1 MKFDV
6 APMVSVNEIKFGM
19 KRNEVRQLLGSATEF
34 FKFEDDEVTTDD
46 FGFCHVFYDK
56 NDRCEAVEIFN
67 ESEVY
72 IDGNLVFP
80 TDFNTALEIVHDFE
94 QDDDGLISYSSSIG
108 IYAPNDEMESILFGN
123 KGYYD
128 EEE

>member
-67 ESEVY
+67 DSEVY

>member
-6 APMVSVNEIKFGM
+6 VPMVSVNEIKFGM